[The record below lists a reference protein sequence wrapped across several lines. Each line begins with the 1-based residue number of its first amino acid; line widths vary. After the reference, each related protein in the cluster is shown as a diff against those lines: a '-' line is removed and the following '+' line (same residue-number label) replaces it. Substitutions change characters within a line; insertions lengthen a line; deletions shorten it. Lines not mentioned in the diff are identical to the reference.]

1 MVKVLVLGHTGM
13 LGNCVYKYF
22 SSFQNIE
29 TFTVDGRWPDD
40 DFLTRIVNADDLKQV
55 DYVINCIGAIPQR
68 TKDFDINY
76 ELPIWLD
83 KNLECRVI
91 HPGTDCEMDNDHYGV
106 SKVNASD
113 YIKIDGM
120 RTKIIKTSIIGHDL
134 NSSNSLLDWFLNSE
148 GSVSGYTR
156 ALWNGNTTLEWA
168 EACLELINNW
178 DIWET
183 ETIIKSN
190 CISKFKLLQEIA
202 DVYNKDIEIK
212 LDASVIADKCL
223 VEGKLRKPIDIQ
235 LRELKE
241 FYGY

>member
-22 SSFQNIE
+22 SSFKNIE
-29 TFTVDGRWPDD
+29 TFNLVGRWPDD
-40 DFLTRIVNADDLKQV
+40 HFLTDIVNMDV

-68 TKDFDINY
+68 TKEFDINY

-113 YIKIDGM
+113 YIKVDGK
-120 RTKIIKTSIIGHDL
+120 RTKIIKTSIIGHELD
-134 NSSNSLLDWFLNSE
+134 NANSLLDWFLTSE
-148 GSVSGYTR
+148 SVVSGYTN
-156 ALWNGNTTLEWA
+156 AMWNGNTTLEWA
-168 EACLELINNW
+168 KTCLDFINDW
-178 DIWET
+178 DSYEIEN
-183 ETIIKSN
+183 IIQSK
-190 CISKFKLLQEIA
+190 CISKYDLLSEIH
-202 DVYNKDIEIK
+202 DIYGGNVIRVDKD
-212 LDASVIADKCL
+212 DRPMSNKCL
-223 VEGKLRKPIDIQ
+223 TGGIQKNPIGIQ
-235 LRELKE
+235 LKELKE

>member
-22 SSFQNIE
+22 SSFKNIE
-29 TFTVDGRWPDD
+29 TFNLVGRWPDD
-40 DFLTRIVNADDLKQV
+40 HFLTDIVNIDV

-68 TKDFDINY
+68 TKEFDINY

-113 YIKIDGM
+113 YIKIDGK
-120 RTKIIKTSIIGHDL
+120 RTKIIKTSIIGHELD
-134 NSSNSLLDWFLNSE
+134 NANSLLDWFLTSE
-148 GSVSGYTR
+148 SVVSGYTN
-156 ALWNGNTTLEWA
+156 AMWNGNTTLEWA
-168 EACLELINNW
+168 KTCLDFINNW
-178 DIWET
+178 DSYEIEN
-183 ETIIKSN
+183 IIQSK
-190 CISKFKLLQEIA
+190 CISKYDLLSEIH
-202 DVYNKDIEIK
+202 DIYGGNVIRVDKD
-212 LDASVIADKCL
+212 DRPMSNKCL
-223 VEGKLRKPIDIQ
+223 TGGIQKNPIGIQ
-235 LRELKE
+235 LKELKE

>member
-22 SSFQNIE
+22 SSFKNIE
-29 TFTVDGRWPDD
+29 TFNLVGRWPDD
-40 DFLTRIVNADDLKQV
+40 HFLTDIVNIDV

-68 TKDFDINY
+68 TKEFDINY

-113 YIKIDGM
+113 YIKIDGK
-120 RTKIIKTSIIGHDL
+120 RTKIIKTSIIGHELD
-134 NSSNSLLDWFLNSE
+134 NANSLLDWFLTSE
-148 GSVSGYTR
+148 SVVSGYTN
-156 ALWNGNTTLEWA
+156 AMWNGNTTLEWA
-168 EACLELINNW
+168 KTCLDFINDW
-178 DIWET
+178 DSYEIEN
-183 ETIIKSN
+183 IIQSK
-190 CISKFKLLQEIA
+190 CISKYDLLSEIH
-202 DVYNKDIEIK
+202 DIYGGNVIRVDKD
-212 LDASVIADKCL
+212 DRPMSNKCL
-223 VEGKLRKPIDIQ
+223 TGGIQKNPIGIQ
-235 LRELKE
+235 LKELKE

>member
-22 SSFQNIE
+22 SSFKNIE
-29 TFTVDGRWPDD
+29 TFNLVGRWPDD
-40 DFLTRIVNADDLKQV
+40 HFLTDIVNMDV

-68 TKDFDINY
+68 TKEFDINY

-113 YIKIDGM
+113 YIKIDGK
-120 RTKIIKTSIIGHDL
+120 RTKIIKTSIIGHELD
-134 NSSNSLLDWFLNSE
+134 NANSLLDWFLTSE
-148 GSVSGYTR
+148 PVVSGYTN
-156 ALWNGNTTLEWA
+156 AMWNGNTTLEWA
-168 EACLELINNW
+168 KTCLDLMNDW
-178 DIWET
+178 DSYEIEN
-183 ETIIKSN
+183 IIQSK
-190 CISKFKLLQEIA
+190 CISKYDLLSEIH
-202 DVYNKDIEIK
+202 DIYGGNVIRVDKD
-212 LDASVIADKCL
+212 DRPMPNKCL
-223 VEGKLRKPIDIQ
+223 TGGIQKNPIGIQ
-235 LRELKE
+235 LKELKE